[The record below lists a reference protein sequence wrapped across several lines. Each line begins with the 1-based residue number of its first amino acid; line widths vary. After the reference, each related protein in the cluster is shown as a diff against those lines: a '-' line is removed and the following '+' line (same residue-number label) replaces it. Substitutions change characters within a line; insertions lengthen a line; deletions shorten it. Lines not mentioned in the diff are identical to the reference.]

1 MKGHNAKQFLQFLE
15 NAISLLRE
23 QRYSQSYLLVE
34 LTHVTSSRVQCA
46 DALQN
51 RIAGNISLRA
61 CNFIKK
67 RLQHRR
73 SSVKTVKFL
82 RTPFLTELHWLLL
95 SGTGYTVVTTWHR
108 WKKHDVLRN
117 SEHSIPTF
125 LTKILV
131 ANRFSKKQVQ

>member
-51 RIAGNISLRA
+51 RS
-61 CNFIKK
+61 F
-67 RLQHRR
+67 
-73 SSVKTVKFL
+73 
-82 RTPFLTELHWLLL
+82 
-95 SGTGYTVVTTWHR
+95 
-108 WKKHDVLRN
+108 
-117 SEHSIPTF
+117 
-125 LTKILV
+125 
-131 ANRFSKKQVQ
+131 

>member
-34 LTHVTSSRVQCA
+34 LTHVTSSRAQWA

-117 SEHSIPTF
+117 SEYSIPTF